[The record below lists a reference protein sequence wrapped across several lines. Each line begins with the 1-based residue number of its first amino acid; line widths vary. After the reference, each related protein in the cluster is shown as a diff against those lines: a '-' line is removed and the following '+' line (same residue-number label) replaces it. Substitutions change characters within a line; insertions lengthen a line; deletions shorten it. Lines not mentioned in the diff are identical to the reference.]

1 MAQLIIEVSRINRF
15 EKGTMKAFMDI
26 RINGAL
32 TIKGFRVVEGSKGL
46 FVSPPQHKDKTSG
59 KYYADVLFEKPEYE
73 ELQRVCLE
81 AFNAQETA
89 EAPEETAEAPV
100 STKRGK
106 GVVLAA

>member
-1 MAQLIIEVSRINRF
+1 MKLLIEVSRINRF

-81 AFNAQETA
+81 AFNA
-89 EAPEETAEAPV
+89 PEEFNASKETAPV

-106 GVVLAA
+106 GVVISA